1 MKQKNLKESI
11 GEHVNRQAL
20 SEVKLDRLMD
30 LQNNVEEIN
39 PPHRVLQYRLVAAFS
54 TVIIVLLTTLY
65 FNLGPDKSLDERIG
79 NEVALNH
86 IKLKPLEIQSANLDV
101 IREYF
106 TELDFVPIESS
117 LIKPSA
123 KTLLGGR
130 YCSIQG
136 VTAAQLRFKD
146 NQSGQI
152 QSLYQTTYSAD
163 VFTNLPKLEEGQQPI
178 TVYSGGLEVDIWVEK
193 GLLFALTREV
203 Q

>member
-1 MKQKNLKESI
+1 MKEKNIKQSISDHIHSKTLSDSQVSHLLGLQDKETVVS
-11 GEHVNRQAL
+11 HPARAV
-20 SEVKLDRLMD
+20 
-30 LQNNVEEIN
+30 
-39 PPHRVLQYRLVAAFS
+39 QYRLVATFS
-54 TVIIVLLTTLY
+54 TIIVILLTTLY
-65 FNLGPDKSLDERIG
+65 FNMSPDLTLDERIG

-101 IREYF
+101 LREYF
-106 TELDFVPIESS
+106 TELDFLPIESS
-117 LIKPSA
+117 LIKPTA

-136 VTAAQLRFKD
+136 VTAAQLRFQD

-152 QSLYQTTYSAD
+152 QSLYQTIYSPD
-163 VFTNLPKLEEGQQPI
+163 IFTNLPKLEEGQQPL